1 MSLSATESLL
11 MSVCALASDA
21 LQDGASA
28 EIKQRAATAL
38 RSVASMLDG
47 GATAAATATSAPAA
61 ASSAAPAA
69 ASSSAPATQP
79 DFLSTLI
86 KNLEAVIPQAVPPEA
101 LAEAQEAARADGFKM
116 PAGIDLNAFVASQ
129 AQTRN

>member
-1 MSLSATESLL
+1 MSLSATENLL

-21 LQDGASA
+21 LREGAGA
-28 EIKQRAATAL
+28 EIKHQAATAL
-38 RSVASMLDG
+38 RAVASMVDG
-47 GATAAATATSAPAA
+47 GAAAPATSASAPAA
-61 ASSAAPAA
+61 SAAAPAA
-69 ASSSAPATQP
+69 ASTSAPATPP

-116 PAGIDLNAFVASQ
+116 PAGIDLNAFVAAQ
-129 AQTRN
+129 AQARN